1 MQPDGPAPGSPVWQ
15 ALLEG
20 TQAGVALLGPD
31 LRYLYV
37 NPALARMNG
46 VEVEAHAGRRIA
58 DIVPGVDIDEEL
70 FRQVLA
76 DGRPRELTSS
86 GQTRAGSAH
95 ARRHWRG
102 CCHRVTDTG
111 GRVLGVGLVLL
122 EVSEDQETRRELERT
137 RERLLVLDAAA
148 MRIGSTLEMEP
159 TCQELADLLVEVL
172 ADAAM
177 VEVLSSGEQD
187 GHRPPPDGTVRLRRS
202 ALSAGPSLRAV
213 AAGLGEPGEYLD
225 CQPGSAIP
233 RCLRTGRPIVLN
245 LLSDDE
251 MSRSAPSTG
260 HVPFYRSAGIHSGL
274 IVPLAA
280 RGEQIGT
287 VSMVRAG
294 ASPAFDEEDVAV
306 ARALAERAAIS
317 LDNARR
323 YTREH
328 GIAVELQRAL
338 LAVPG
343 APNPRVDT
351 ATRYLPAGADD
362 LVGGDWFDTLAL
374 PGGLT
379 LLAMGD
385 VMGHG
390 VGAAVEMSHYR
401 SMLRVGAG
409 EGDAPDRV
417 LRRIDRLLAAGGVE
431 RPATCLLGIADPLRG
446 AAWFSSAGHLPPAL
460 VAPDGRVSLLDVP
473 PGPPLGADL
482 GGRYETVYQPWPPG
496 HTLLLYTD
504 GLVERRGED
513 IDTSLARLAGLR
525 LPPEGA
531 PSAEGAVPARAGGG
545 SLDALLARVVHRL
558 APDAAEDDVALL
570 AARAV
575 PEPGPRR

>member
-1 MQPDGPAPGSPVWQ
+1 MPHDVPPPGSVAWRS
-15 ALLEG
+15 LLDG
-20 TQAGVALLGPD
+20 TQAGVALLDPD
-31 LRYLYV
+31 LRFLYV
-37 NPALARMNG
+37 NPALARIDG
-46 VEVEAHAGRRIA
+46 VDADAHIGCRIA
-58 DIVPGVDIDEEL
+58 EVVPGVDIDEAMM
-70 FRQVLA
+70 RSVLA
-76 DGRPRELTSS
+76 DGVPRELAYS
-86 GQTRAGSAH
+86 GQTRAASPH
-95 ARRHWRG
+95 ARRYWRG
-102 CCHRVTDTG
+102 SCHRVADG

-122 EVSEDQETRRELERT
+122 EVSADRESQRELERT

-148 MRIGSTLEMEP
+148 VRIGSTLETEQ

-172 ADAAM
+172 ADTAT
-177 VEVLSSGEQD
+177 VEVLSNGDRD
-187 GHRPPPDGTVRLRRS
+187 GRRPPSDGTIRLRRS
-202 ALSAGPSLRAV
+202 AMSSRPSLRTV
-213 AAGLGEPGEYLD
+213 ASGLGSPGEYVD
-225 CQPGSAIP
+225 YQPGSAIP
-233 RCLRTGRPIVLN
+233 RCLETGRPIVMN
-245 LLSDDE
+245 LLPDDE
-251 MSRSAPSTG
+251 LSRSAPSAER
-260 HVPFYRSAGIHSGL
+260 VAAYRAAGIHSGL

-280 RGEQIGT
+280 RGNQIGT
-287 VSMVRAG
+287 VTMIRAG
-294 ASPAFDEEDVAV
+294 ASPGFDDEDVAV

-338 LAVPG
+338 LAAPG
-343 APNPRVDT
+343 TPNPQVDV
-351 ATRYLPAGADD
+351 ATRYLPAGAND

-417 LRRIDRLLAAGGVE
+417 LRRIDRLLAAGGAE
-431 RPATCLLGIADPLRG
+431 RPATCMLGIADPLRG
-446 AAWFSSAGHLPPAL
+446 AAWFASAGHLPPA
-460 VAPDGRVSLLDVP
+460 VISPDGFVKLLDVP

-482 GGRYETVYQPWPPG
+482 GGAYETVYAPWPPG

-513 IDTSLARLAGLR
+513 IDASLARLAGLR
-525 LPPEGA
+525 LPHADGP
-531 PSAEGAVPARAGGG
+531 
-545 SLDALLARVVHRL
+545 LDALLARVVHRL
-558 APDAAEDDVALL
+558 APAAAEDDVALL

-575 PEPGPRR
+575 PGHGPIGTGAVRR